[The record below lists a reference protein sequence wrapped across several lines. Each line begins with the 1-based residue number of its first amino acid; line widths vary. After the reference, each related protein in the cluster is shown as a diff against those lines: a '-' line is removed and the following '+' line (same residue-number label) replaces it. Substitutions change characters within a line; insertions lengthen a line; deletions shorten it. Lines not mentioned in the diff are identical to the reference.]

1 VVGTDGIHSGVR
13 EAIGDEFEGHDNPT
27 PWGVVDAHLSGWHPS
42 DLAVVQLEP
51 PTLSTWPL
59 ADGRWRVY
67 FLPDPEEEDVLAT
80 VSARL
85 AATSLGAA
93 LQDPDQPQLFHTHAR
108 VARRYRIG
116 RVLLAGDAAHA
127 CSPIEGHGMNTGIQD
142 AYNLGWKLA
151 LVISGAAPATLLD
164 SYEAE
169 RRPIAQAIANSG
181 EHAEARVAEQAPA
194 ERQALIA
201 FLATPEGRRAA
212 AIAEAEITFGYEQ
225 SPIVDAVPDMPPVA
239 AGTQIGFRVGDAAPL
254 VGPGRTCCLH
264 ELIAVPGHILLLLL
278 GDADPA
284 GVGDGLALARAAAQ
298 QYRPHMQAYVVTRH
312 ALSRDDT
319 ARELLCDPTG
329 ALHARLG
336 AAQPCLC
343 LVRPDGHLGFRCEPP
358 SLEALQ
364 AHLRRILRID

>member
-1 VVGTDGIHSGVR
+1 
-13 EAIGDEFEGHDNPT
+13 
-27 PWGVVDAHLSGWHPS
+27 
-42 DLAVVQLEP
+42 
-51 PTLSTWPL
+51 
-59 ADGRWRVY
+59 
-67 FLPDPEEEDVLAT
+67 
-80 VSARL
+80 
-85 AATSLGAA
+85 
-93 LQDPDQPQLFHTHAR
+93 
-108 VARRYRIG
+108 
-116 RVLLAGDAAHA
+116 
-127 CSPIEGHGMNTGIQD
+127 MNTGIQE

-169 RRPIAQAIANSG
+169 RRPIAQATTNSG

-201 FLATPEGRRAA
+201 FLATPEGRRDRRGGDHLRLRAEPHRRRGARYAA
-212 AIAEAEITFGYEQ
+212 SRGRHADRLSGRRRCTACRAGPYVLPARADR
-225 SPIVDAVPDMPPVA
+225 SAGPYPAPPA
-239 AGTQIGFRVGDAAPL
+239 
-254 VGPGRTCCLH
+254 
-264 ELIAVPGHILLLLL
+264 

-298 QYRPHMQAYVVTRH
+298 QYRPHMQAYVVTGH

-364 AHLRRILRID
+364 AHLRID